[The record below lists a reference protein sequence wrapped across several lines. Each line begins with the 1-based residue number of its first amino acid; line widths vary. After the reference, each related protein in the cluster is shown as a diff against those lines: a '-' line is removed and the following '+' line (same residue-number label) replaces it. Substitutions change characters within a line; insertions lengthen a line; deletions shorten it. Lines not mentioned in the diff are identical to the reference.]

1 MSLSIDSAPRLPYVV
16 VPEALRTEY
25 GFLDTCAL
33 YYCAQVEH
41 FVVSTGDGGDRE
53 PAVLFITC
61 DSLYIGDNQGGIY
74 RRVELKNIC
83 CILTNIG
90 FSLSDNPSS
99 SRSLFTAFVLS
110 NPQEPSDIV
119 LAGKTGYAAAVVA
132 ERLLSLCGHP
142 VPMQRCM
149 TDRHDLL
156 PEGVVRLPPRG
167 KPTLTLQ
174 EQQALRDS
182 ISSRS
187 GAANAAFLSSAN
199 TFGDRLGA
207 TLARLVDE
215 KRSRTTAPD
224 TVVADAVPPDVWV
237 PVAIRRCFPPFNDV
251 SLFWGGSVR
260 FYGKTLKEFSE
271 ATLFITPA
279 QVVVVHA
286 QQPVRVLPLQAIS
299 KVLVHS
305 IDSVRK
311 QRFTFFVSSLKDAD
325 ICIQTVG
332 KDSDLL
338 LKRVQNALCALDP
351 THVPPIN
358 PVATTKGLK
367 LRLRPK
373 KGYKLPTIAMPPT
386 SENARYRNF
395 VFERVRDIL
404 RACEPLKQDTAAA
417 LTEQFLGRE
426 LELLSL
432 LYNTYPEYAMR
443 QEFSSVPEHRERLLL
458 FCAKYLPDSV
468 GIVDDVLNSY
478 KGREE
483 ELFHHL
489 VMRYGPEPR
498 EKTVG
503 LERYKTTLSPEEIR
517 RTLVNFYR
525 HYEPKKIADVDA
537 IMALYQDREQLLFER
552 LTQLYGPMPLDQD
565 SSALSVQPNLLLSP
579 RDASHVSSSPPLPNE
594 DETADRPSWRQRLE
608 AFLARYIP
616 ERTGDADML
625 LQKYAGQE
633 DALLCGLE
641 KKYGPEPV
649 PVTRRNRA
657 RVSAF
662 FVRAGLPEPDEAQ
675 IDETIRSF
683 HGSEEDFF
691 LYLEQRYGAESPL
704 QFPREAEEI
713 TAVEFAKVDLRTE
726 VPFVEVP
733 ESLQCLFPSFRGRA
747 ALFWFGRVLHWEQP
761 APPTLRCAYLTS
773 SHIYVGNSEADTVRC
788 TALERVEAVYM
799 NSKRERRDMPL
810 SMIMC
815 VHEEHDLFFAFA
827 SDEEGHQLL
836 SVLTST
842 LTQYH
847 FGRQCRVF
855 ACANFTDFGIHVNCA
870 RPPTYINHVV
880 AVLQR
885 PRTNASLRVGQ
896 KNNEAASSGIDG
908 DDIHVHRLLKQKE
921 CELRS
926 GLHDALILKDD
937 GYQNVELQRDAVL
950 VNQRWATIRQLATKE
965 RKMFGTVPPRP
976 SAGSVIVSNARST
989 MNRTNS
995 PPHSFQAVAN
1005 VPSHI
1010 IKANPLQRAQ
1020 YGRFSPNGTYGLG
1033 VKARL
1038 YGGIEGAVKNV
1049 SEASEGNFTRLLM
1062 YSNER
1067 SAAGSVH
1074 NASYRP
1080 SITRGDGGPDE

>member
-1 MSLSIDSAPRLPYVV
+1 MSLSIDSAPRVPYVV

-33 YYCAQVEH
+33 HYCAQVEH
-41 FVVSTGDGGDRE
+41 FVVSTGNGGEQE
-53 PAVLFITC
+53 PAVLIITC
-61 DSLYIGDNQGGIY
+61 DSLYLGDNQGGIY
-74 RRVELKNIC
+74 RRVELKNIR
-83 CILTNIG
+83 CILTNVG
-90 FSLSDNPSS
+90 FSSSDNPSS
-99 SRSLFTAFVLS
+99 LRSLFTAFVLS
-110 NPQEPSDIV
+110 NPQETSDIV
-119 LAGKTGYAAAVVA
+119 LAGKTGYAAAVIV
-132 ERLLSLCGHP
+132 ERLLSSYGHP

-167 KPTLTLQ
+167 TPTLTSQ

-182 ISSRS
+182 IPPRS
-187 GAANAAFLSSAN
+187 GAANAASLSSVN
-199 TFGDRLGA
+199 TSGDRPGA

-215 KRSRTTAPD
+215 QRSRTTAPD
-224 TVVADAVPPDVWV
+224 TDAADAVPPDVWV
-237 PVAIRRCFPPFNDV
+237 PVAIRSSFPPFNDV

-260 FYGKTLKEFSE
+260 FYGETLKESLE

-279 QVVVVHA
+279 QIVVVHA
-286 QQPVRVLPLQAIS
+286 EQPVRVLPLQAIS
-299 KVLVHS
+299 KILVHS
-305 IDSVRK
+305 VDSLRK

-332 KDSDLL
+332 TDSDLL
-338 LKRVQNALCALDP
+338 LKRVHNALSALDP
-351 THVPPIN
+351 TRVPPVN

-367 LRLRPK
+367 LRIRPK
-373 KGYKLPTIAMPPT
+373 KRYKLPTIAMPPT

-395 VFERVRDIL
+395 VFDRVRDIL
-404 RACEPLKQDTAAA
+404 RVCEPLKQDTAAA
-417 LTEQFLGRE
+417 LTEQYLGRE

-443 QEFSSVPEHRERLLL
+443 QEISSEPEHRERLLL

-478 KGREE
+478 KGHEE

-489 VMRYGPEPR
+489 VLRYGPEPR
-498 EKTVG
+498 GKTVG

-525 HYEPKKIADVDA
+525 RYEPKKIADVDA

-552 LTQLYGPMPLDQD
+552 LTQLYGPMPPDQD
-565 SSALSVQPNLLLSP
+565 SSALSVQPTLLLSP
-579 RDASHVSSSPPLPNE
+579 RDVSHVPSSPPLPNE
-594 DETADRPSWRQRLE
+594 DETEDRPSWRQRLE

-616 ERTGDADML
+616 ERSGDADML

-657 RVSAF
+657 RVAAF

-691 LYLEQRYGAESPL
+691 LYLEQRYGAENPL
-704 QFPREAEEI
+704 HFPREAEDI
-713 TAVEFAKVDLRTE
+713 TAVEFAKVDLLTE
-726 VPFVEVP
+726 IPFVDVP
-733 ESLQCLFPSFRGRA
+733 ESLQSLFPSFCGRA
-747 ALFWFGRVLHWEQP
+747 ALLWFGRVLHWEQP
-761 APPTLRCAYLTS
+761 VPPTLRCAYLTS
-773 SHIYVGNSEADTVRC
+773 SHIYVGNSEADTARC

-799 NSKRERRDMPL
+799 NSKRERREMPP
-810 SMIMC
+810 SMMIC
-815 VHEEHDLFFAFA
+815 VHEEHNLFFAFT

-836 SVLTST
+836 SALTST

-855 ACANFTDFGIHVNCA
+855 ACANFTDLGIQVNCA

-880 AVLQR
+880 PVLQR
-885 PRTNASLRVGQ
+885 PRTNAPLRISQ
-896 KNNEAASSGIDG
+896 KNNEAASSNIDG
-908 DDIHVHRLLKQKE
+908 DDIHVHRLQQQKE

-937 GYQNVELQRDAVL
+937 GDQNVELQKEAVL
-950 VNQRWATIRQLATKE
+950 VNQRWAVIHQLATKE
-965 RKMFGTVPPRP
+965 RKMFGTVPSRP
-976 SAGSVIVSNARST
+976 TTGGVIVSNARST
-989 MNRTNS
+989 MGRTNF
-995 PPHSFQAVAN
+995 PPRSFQAVAN

-1010 IKANPLQRAQ
+1010 SKANPLQQVQ

-1038 YGGIEGAVKNV
+1038 YGGNEGTVKKV
-1049 SEASEGNFTRLLM
+1049 SEASEGKFTCLLM
-1062 YSNER
+1062 YSNEK

-1074 NASYRP
+1074 NVSYRP
-1080 SITRGDGGPDE
+1080 SITREDGGLDE